1 MVPLSISKLICSRS
15 IIEFLQFWFVPFSC
29 DGLMLDID
37 GQVRH
42 APSKSSKLIYQQLS
56 LKPHHEQFTSPILR
70 GYNDLTWHVSWL
82 RIQIPQS
89 WFPTGIITYNLYYMY
104 IYILY
109 ICVCGT
115 CPQLYTHIVQQHPGT
130 PLDTL
135 DAWEPH
141 PVLFQERYLEVWPE
155 TDVKLATNRARPSDP
170 TVLMTSAHHQII
182 WWIYNNI
189 LYTWLRILGCWLGHS
204 SQKIYLKKQILVYPL
219 VI

>member
-104 IYILY
+104 IYIVY
-109 ICVCGT
+109 MCVWNMPPVIHTYSSTTPRNTPRYFRCLGAA
-115 CPQLYTHIVQQHPGT
+115 PGSFSGAI
-130 PLDTL
+130 PWGM
-135 DAWEPH
+135 AWN
-141 PVLFQERYLEVWPE
+141 WCE
-155 TDVKLATNRARPSDP
+155 TGDKSS
-170 TVLMTSAHHQII
+170 TSFGPDCADDISASS
-182 WWIYNNI
+182 NNMMNI
-189 LYTWLRILGCWLGHS
+189 
-204 SQKIYLKKQILVYPL
+204 
-219 VI
+219 